1 MKIIGGVPV
10 LGDNVYIGPGA
21 KIFGKVQ
28 IADGCKVG
36 ANAVVNKSF
45 LVKNLYWLEYQR
57 KERLKN
63 VRDKYGSF

>member
-1 MKIIGGVPV
+1 MVKIIGGGVPV

-45 LVKNLYWLEYQR
+45 LVKKSILVGVPAQR
-57 KERLKN
+57 KA
-63 VRDKYGSF
+63 

>member
-1 MKIIGGVPV
+1 MKIIGGGVPV

-21 KIFGKVQ
+21 KIFGKIQ

-45 LVKNLYWLEYQR
+45 LVKKSILVGVPAQR
-57 KERLKN
+57 KA
-63 VRDKYGSF
+63 